1 MQGRMD
7 AGYVRKERRVKGAR
21 RNVYTSGKR
30 NKKAKQMPAA
40 C

>member
-1 MQGRMD
+1 MRSTGEKMQEREGGRS
-7 AGYVRKERRVKGAR
+7 
-21 RNVYTSGKR
+21 VYTSGKR